1 MNKLLLINGALCSV
15 MVQRGALWCII
26 SPLSC
31 QQIWATNPYLRQQI
45 YNNFNQKRVNKQQI
59 KEDKT
64 L

>member
-15 MVQRGALWCII
+15 MVVRYGASFRLYFR
-26 SPLSC
+26 

-45 YNNFNQKRVNKQQI
+45 YNKFNQKRANKQQI
-59 KEDKT
+59 KEDKI

>member
-1 MNKLLLINGALCSV
+1 

-26 SPLSC
+26 SPLFC

-45 YNNFNQKRVNKQQI
+45 YNKFNQKRVNKQQI

>member
-1 MNKLLLINGALCSV
+1 NVVRYGASFRLYF
-15 MVQRGALWCII
+15 R
-26 SPLSC
+26 

-45 YNNFNQKRVNKQQI
+45 YNKFNQKRVNKQQI